1 MSWDLYMTAV
11 RADAETAEQL
21 ADSIRSYRLP
31 KGVTL
36 PDSGLDYRQVIVDA
50 SDEPLDDSR
59 KEQLQQSRFL
69 VVVCSPATRT
79 SAAVGE
85 RLAVFLS
92 SHDKNSIIAVIASG
106 EPAESFPEMFIEHQT
121 VRHIMPDMT
130 VIEREETIEPVA
142 ADLRGDTPARRKQ
155 LLCYETVRIAAS
167 VLGLHP
173 DDLEQRHRSRE
184 RRTAR
189 TIIAGAAAVC
199 LSAAALFLRL
209 GYVARKEGQIAEQQT
224 ELSMEI
230 ASRTMHELP
239 ELFKDDP
246 EALTYIEEA
255 VTHAR
260 ESLSELGLDDLL
272 EEDGQEDTG
281 S

>member
-155 LLCYETVRIAAS
+155 LLRYETVRIAAS
-167 VLGLHP
+167 VLDLHSGTGAGIEGLP
-173 DDLEQRHRSRE
+173 GQSLPARRQYVFRQRHCSCGLAMLPGKKGRLLNSRQRSVRKLPPGPCMNC
-184 RRTAR
+184 RN
-189 TIIAGAAAVC
+189 C
-199 LSAAALFLRL
+199 LKMI
-209 GYVARKEGQIAEQQT
+209 RK
-224 ELSMEI
+224 
-230 ASRTMHELP
+230 H
-239 ELFKDDP
+239 
-246 EALTYIEEA
+246 
-255 VTHAR
+255 
-260 ESLSELGLDDLL
+260 
-272 EEDGQEDTG
+272 
-281 S
+281 